1 VGVEQLSQKVRALG
15 DVVAARDGDSPATAP
30 MIRET
35 GPIEPLRPARAAF
48 ETHYIAAAL
57 RRHGGNVSQTARSLG
72 ISRVMLQKKMK
83 AFGLR

>member
-1 VGVEQLSQKVRALG
+1 VSNGG
-15 DVVAARDGDSPATAP
+15 AAAAAPTIRDS
-30 MIRET
+30 

-57 RRHGGNVSQTARSLG
+57 RRHGGNVSQTARTLG

-83 AFGLR
+83 EYGLRETR